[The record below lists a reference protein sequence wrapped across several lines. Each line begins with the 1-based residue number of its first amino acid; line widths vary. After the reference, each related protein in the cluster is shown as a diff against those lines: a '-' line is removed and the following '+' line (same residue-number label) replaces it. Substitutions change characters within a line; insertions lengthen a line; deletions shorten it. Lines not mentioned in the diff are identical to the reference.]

1 MRLICPNCDARYEVD
16 ASLIPS
22 SGRDVQCSNCGKT
35 WFQEP
40 VETLRL
46 TAEDEVVEAP
56 AAEETVAAQ
65 DQIEEPVE
73 EGRSGDGLG
82 SEAREFFSQTD
93 SSSVTDALID
103 EDEPGF
109 EPSEAA
115 AAGPDAAPDYAE
127 DVHEAVEEVAASG
140 EDGPLDYVPPAPEPV
155 HDYSEPV
162 HDYDDGELAVAE
174 APVETELE
182 RPEVDSAVLGILKA
196 EAEREIAARRAEE
209 AGVETQPDLG
219 LSEPEPEAERDRSE
233 IEARTARLR
242 GDDEET
248 ASIEDAVRRTVLPDV
263 DEINSTLTATT
274 ERAAATDA
282 AAAAVHVA
290 AEETMRKRRV
300 GFRLGFS
307 MMIMAATALILL
319 YLYAPQIAEALPE
332 ATPALTAY
340 VDWAN
345 GIRQSVDVLL
355 NDGVDRLTTILVSLT
370 T

>member
-22 SGRDVQCSNCGKT
+22 SGRDVQCSNCGRT

-46 TAEDEVVEAP
+46 TPEDAVPEPP
-56 AAEETVAAQ
+56 AAEETVAAS
-65 DQIEEPVE
+65 DQIDAEVD

-82 SEAREFFSQTD
+82 SEAREFFSQSD
-93 SSSVTDALID
+93 GGSVTDGLID
-103 EDEPGF
+103 EEEPGF
-109 EPSEAA
+109 GTAHAAASEEVHEQELIDEAQEFVAEAA
-115 AAGPDAAPDYAE
+115 SDEPE
-127 DVHEAVEEVAASG
+127 
-140 EDGPLDYVPPAPEPV
+140 GPLDYVPPTPEP
-155 HDYSEPV
+155 EFEA
-162 HDYDDGELAVAE
+162 YDDGDIAVAE
-174 APVETELE
+174 APVETELK
-182 RPEVDSAVLGILKA
+182 RPPVDSAVLGILKA

-219 LSEPEPEAERDRSE
+219 LSEPETDRDRSE

-242 GDDEET
+242 GAEEET
-248 ASIEDAVRRTVLPDV
+248 ESIEEAVRRTVLPDIE
-263 DEINSTLTATT
+263 EINSTLTATT
-274 ERAAATDA
+274 ERAAANDA

-307 MMIMAATALILL
+307 LMIMAAAALILL
-319 YLYAPQIAEALPE
+319 YLYAPQISDAFPE
-332 ATPALTAY
+332 TTPALTAY

-345 GIRQSVDVLL
+345 GVRQNVDVLL
-355 NDGVDRLTTILVSLT
+355 NDGVDRLTTLLVNLT

>member
-16 ASLIPS
+16 ASLVPA

-46 TAEDEVVEAP
+46 TPEDEVVEAP

-65 DQIEEPVE
+65 DQIEESVDAE
-73 EGRSGDGLG
+73 RSGDGLG
-82 SEAREFFSQTD
+82 SEAREFFAQTD
-93 SSSVTDALID
+93 TGSVTDELID
-103 EDEPGF
+103 EDMPGF
-109 EPSEAA
+109 EAA
-115 AAGPDAAPDYAE
+115 EIAASGPDAVRDLVE
-127 DVHEAVEEVAASG
+127 DTHDVAAEAASSVA
-140 EDGPLDYVPPAPEPV
+140 DGPLDYVPPAPDPEPV
-155 HDYSEPV
+155 HA
-162 HDYDDGELAVAE
+162 YDDGELAVAE
-174 APVETELE
+174 APVATDLE

-219 LSEPEPEAERDRSE
+219 LAEPEPEVERDRSE

-248 ASIEDAVRRTVLPDV
+248 DSIEEAVRRTVLPDV

-274 ERAAATDA
+274 ERAAANDA
-282 AAAAVHVA
+282 AAAAGYVA
-290 AEETMRKRRV
+290 AEETLRKRRV

-307 MMIMAATALILL
+307 MMIMTAAALILL
-319 YLYAPQIAEALPE
+319 YLYAPQISEAMPD

-345 GIRQSVDVLL
+345 GVRQSVDVLL
-355 NDGVDRLTTILVSLT
+355 NDGVDRLTNILISLT